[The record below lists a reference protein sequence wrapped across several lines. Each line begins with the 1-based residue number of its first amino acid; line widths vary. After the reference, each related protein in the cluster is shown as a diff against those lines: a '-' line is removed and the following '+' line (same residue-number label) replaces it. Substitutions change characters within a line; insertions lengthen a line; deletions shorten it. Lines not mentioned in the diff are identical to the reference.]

1 MIYHKLT
8 CGDNKLDFDNL
19 MTQPLSNILTVEDF
33 NHYLIS
39 ELIDAKSRQTLSGYP
54 TLRAIYDR
62 YLNSELY
69 CSTVSAK
76 FNYLNMDQFAG
87 LIGDYWVDIVEQVI
101 PATTLWEVL
110 KYIQIV
116 YSIHKKFKYRS
127 YTTLLGYNPFYNSKI
142 SNPNGVSGLCS
153 VVGVEVVQ
161 LTTNSGS
168 TIFDKK
174 IVSKY
179 DNLCLAQMNFGSEFI
194 GGVIVG
200 DNYSNS
206 GGIFIGE
213 NTLYVILTNTNECD
227 EGLGSMTATVSGGQA
242 PYNYLWKW

>member
-1 MIYHKLT
+1 
-8 CGDNKLDFDNL
+8 

-127 YTTLLGYNPFYNSKI
+127 YYITRL
-142 SNPNGVSGLCS
+142 
-153 VVGVEVVQ
+153 
-161 LTTNSGS
+161 
-168 TIFDKK
+168 
-174 IVSKY
+174 
-179 DNLCLAQMNFGSEFI
+179 
-194 GGVIVG
+194 
-200 DNYSNS
+200 
-206 GGIFIGE
+206 
-213 NTLYVILTNTNECD
+213 
-227 EGLGSMTATVSGGQA
+227 
-242 PYNYLWKW
+242 